1 MSAPIKDTK
10 KLGALVLEAGLATP
24 LQIDHALQSQHVF
37 GGSLGTNLVEMGI
50 MDGQSL
56 AAFLAKQYG
65 VLEATPQELADI
77 SPEAI
82 HSFPK
87 AAAEKLCILP
97 LRKQHD
103 DLVVA
108 MMDPSDDRMIKKI
121 EENLGFRLICKVA
134 SELEIRKGLKNH
146 YGISLTSRFLH
157 LLAQKDQNT
166 ADADPQDENVVL
178 EHHLD
183 KIISPSEAITYY
195 FEHIRSLDRIPVL
208 DYVGD
213 ITQYNLS
220 SALVFIF
227 QQVDGVSTIQDL
239 ISLNIFPRLS
249 TLRSLVYF
257 SKLGMIRF
265 MEKAS

>member
-1 MSAPIKDTK
+1 MSAPIKDKK
-10 KLGALVLEAGLATP
+10 KLGALVVEAGLASP

-50 MDGQSL
+50 IDAESL

-65 VLEATPQELADI
+65 VLEATSQELNEI
-77 SPEAI
+77 SPEI
-82 HSFPK
+82 VKQIPK

-97 LRKQHD
+97 LRKQMD

-121 EENLGFRLICKVA
+121 EENLGVSIICKVA
-134 SELEIRKGLKNH
+134 SELEIRKGLKNYYH
-146 YGISLTSRFLH
+146 IPMTPRFLH
-157 LLAQKDQNT
+157 LIAQRDQSFPVHNT
-166 ADADPQDENVVL
+166 EDENRLL
-178 EHHLD
+178 EMHLD
-183 KIISPSEAITYY
+183 KIISTSEAIQYY
-195 FEHIRSLDRIPVL
+195 FEKIKTLDCIPIV

-220 SALVFIF
+220 SALMFLF

-239 ISLNIFPRLS
+239 ISMNIFSKLA

-257 SKLGMIRF
+257 NKLGMIRF
-265 MEKAS
+265 MEKV

>member
-1 MSAPIKDTK
+1 MSIQTHEKK
-10 KLGALVLEAGLATP
+10 KLGALIVEAGLATP

-50 MDGQSL
+50 IDAESL

-65 VLEATPQELADI
+65 VLVATPQELQQI
-77 SPEAI
+77 SPEVI
-82 HSFPK
+82 KLMPR

-97 LRKQHD
+97 LRKQMD

-121 EENLGFRLICKVA
+121 EENIGIKLICKVA

-146 YGISLTSRFLH
+146 YNIPLTPRFLH
-157 LLAQKDQNT
+157 LIAQRDQSIPAHNP
-166 ADADPQDENVVL
+166 DDENMTL
-178 EHHLD
+178 EKHLD
-183 KIISPSEAITYY
+183 KIITTSEAIQYY
-195 FEHIRSLDRIPVL
+195 FDKIMTLERIPVV

-213 ITQYNLS
+213 ITQYDLS
-220 SALVFIF
+220 TAMVFIF

-239 ISLNIFPRLS
+239 ITMNTFSKIS
-249 TLRSLVYF
+249 TLRALVYF
-257 SKLGMIRF
+257 NKLGMIRF
-265 MEKAS
+265 MEKL

>member
-1 MSAPIKDTK
+1 MSAPKEKK
-10 KLGALVLEAGLATP
+10 KLGALVVEAGLATP

-50 MDGQSL
+50 IDAQAL
-56 AAFLAKQYG
+56 AAFLSKQFG
-65 VLEATPQELADI
+65 VLQATPDELQNI
-77 SPEAI
+77 SDEVAKMIPRQ
-82 HSFPK
+82 
-87 AAAEKLCILP
+87 AAEKLCILP

-121 EENLGFRLICKVA
+121 EENLGFKLICKIA
-134 SELEIRKGLKNH
+134 SELDIRKGLKELYN
-146 YGISLTSRFLH
+146 IPLTPRFLH
-157 LLAQKDQNT
+157 LISQKDLSIPSF
-166 ADADPQDENVVL
+166 DPLDENML
-178 EHHLD
+178 MEQHLD
-183 KIISPSEAITYY
+183 KIISPSEAIQYY
-195 FEHIRSLDRIPVL
+195 FDEIKSLDRIPVV

-220 SALVFIF
+220 SALMFLF

-239 ISLNIFPRLS
+239 ILMNTFSKLS

-265 MEKAS
+265 MEKA

>member
-1 MSAPIKDTK
+1 MPNLQHEKK
-10 KLGALVLEAGLATP
+10 KLGALIVEAGLATP

-50 MDGQSL
+50 IDAESL

-65 VLEATPQELADI
+65 VLVATKQELAGI
-77 SPEAI
+77 TPEMI
-82 HSFPK
+82 QLIPK

-97 LRKQHD
+97 LRKQMD

-108 MMDPSDDRMIKKI
+108 MMDPSDLRMIAKI
-121 EENLGFRLICKVA
+121 ESNLGFKLICKVA

-146 YGISLTSRFLH
+146 YHIPMTPRFLH
-157 LLAQKDQNT
+157 LIAQKDQVST
-166 ADADPQDENVVL
+166 AHNPEDENMIL
-178 EHHLD
+178 EKHLD
-183 KIISPSEAITYY
+183 KIISPSDAIQYY
-195 FEHIRSLDRIPVL
+195 FDKIVSLERIPVV

-213 ITQYNLS
+213 ITQYDLS
-220 SALVFIF
+220 TALVFIF

-239 ISLNIFPRLS
+239 ISMNTFSKLS

-257 SKLGMIRF
+257 HQLGMIRF
-265 MEKAS
+265 MEKI